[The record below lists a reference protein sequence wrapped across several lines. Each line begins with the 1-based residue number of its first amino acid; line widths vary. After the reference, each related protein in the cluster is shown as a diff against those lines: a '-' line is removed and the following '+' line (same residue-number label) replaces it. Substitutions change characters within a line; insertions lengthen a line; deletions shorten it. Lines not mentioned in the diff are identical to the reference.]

1 MTKRVRVS
9 SQIIDPLHPILS
21 PSRLEGVEDIIITSG
36 RSGSKSSAM
45 AINVNMR
52 AISKPSAHVMMR
64 KNHNKLESTVYKES
78 LRAFSRLGLTSRS
91 YKAWKRPMKIR
102 INQNGSMIYFTGS
115 DNPDDTKGMIDDDF
129 NIETVTID
137 EVNEFF
143 KMGYDRGKEEIDN
156 IKATFVR
163 GNNEDNFKM
172 FYMFNPPRN
181 PKEPVMKW
189 LEEKKYIHDKEGNR
203 LGLNPRTLHLH
214 VTYKDVPVEWNG
226 QGLINSALETKRV
239 DEEYYRWL
247 WLGETVGV
255 KDVIYYMFDE
265 KKHVVDYNNQRLT
278 DIGIGIDYGHGN
290 ATTFNAFGIDRREL
304 KVRGILGWEH
314 SGRKTGQEKTTQ
326 QYALDFREF
335 VREVERKTGQKVQF
349 YSIDP
354 SASGLRIAIQSLM
367 PNLMA
372 VKANNSVNEGIELVQ
387 SLTYMNAIT
396 YDSSQKG
403 LIEEKHLYSWDEK
416 SLDAGNAKPIKDND
430 HHCDG
435 ERYYFMTI
443 RRELLNLIPLLR
455 EGFNVKEKD

>member
-1 MTKRVRVS
+1 MTKRVKLS
-9 SQIIDPLHPILS
+9 EQIIEPLHPIVS
-21 PSRLEGVEDIIITSG
+21 QKQLEGVEDIIITSG
-36 RSGSKSSAM
+36 RSGSKSSAV
-45 AINVNMR
+45 AIAKDWR

-64 KNHNKLESTVYKES
+64 KTHNKIESTIYKEA
-78 LRAFSRLGLTSRS
+78 LRAFTRLGVSKRS
-91 YKAWKRPMKIR
+91 YRAWKRPFRIKIHG
-102 INQNGSMIYFTGS
+102 NGSVIYFTGS

-143 KMGYDRGKEEIDN
+143 KMGYDRGKEELDN

-172 FYMFNPPRN
+172 FYMFNPPQN
-181 PKEPVMKW
+181 PKDPVMRW
-189 LEEKKYIHDKEGNR
+189 LEEKKYIHDEDGKR
-203 LGLNPRTLHLH
+203 VKLNPKTLHIH

-226 QGLINSALETKRV
+226 KALWSTAEETKRI

-247 WLGETVGV
+247 WLGECIGV

-265 KKHVVDYNNQRLT
+265 DKHVQDYEGQRLT
-278 DIGIGIDYGHGN
+278 DIGVGIDYGHGN
-290 ATTFNAFGIDRREL
+290 ATTFNAFGIDRRAM

-314 SGRKTGQEKTTQ
+314 SGRKTRQEKTVQ
-326 QYALDFREF
+326 QYAMDFKDF
-335 VREVERKTGQKVQF
+335 VEEVEKKTGQKVMF

-367 PNLMA
+367 PNLRA
-372 VKANNSVNEGIELVQ
+372 IKANNAVNEGIELVQ
-387 SLTYMNAIT
+387 SLTYMDAIT

-403 LIEEKHLYSWDEK
+403 LIEEKHLYKWDERSIDK
-416 SLDAGNAKPIKDND
+416 GQAKPVKDDD

-443 RRELLNLIPLLR
+443 KRQLLDIMPLLR
-455 EGFNVKEKD
+455 KGFNVKED